1 MSLMAEARAN
11 RKSLNPQSNFPST
24 VSTPSPRFCA
34 HPVMVGLGMTLLGG
48 EAYITFKPDLVDA
61 DGNIGDESTRKFLQ
75 GFLDKFASLLVQLSP
90 QDTHSAA

>member
-11 RKSLNPQSNFPST
+11 RKPLNPQSNFPST

-34 HPVMVGLGMTLLGG
+34 HPVMVGLGTTLLGG
-48 EAYITFKPDLVDA
+48 EAYVTFKPDLVDA
-61 DGNIGDESTRKFLQ
+61 DGNIGDEKFLQ
-75 GFLDKFASLLVQLSP
+75 GFLDKFASLLVRLSP

>member
-1 MSLMAEARAN
+1 
-11 RKSLNPQSNFPST
+11 
-24 VSTPSPRFCA
+24 
-34 HPVMVGLGMTLLGG
+34 MTLLGG

-75 GFLDKFASLLVQLSP
+75 GFLDKFASLLVRLSP